1 VPKRLPLALALA
13 ALVATAGYG
22 EDPPDYRA
30 LMLRNSLLP
39 GTAQLAMGETL
50 EGIVYL
56 ASLPLQLAGLGLVA
70 YQTVRVAADAE
81 VGVFREDGR
90 TYFLRETDSSR
101 SAADQWLF
109 YGGMTLSL
117 YGNLLSAYSQ
127 YAAHRDYV
135 DRYGDPLGLAAR
147 RHGRETLPELLV
159 APWLPR
165 YALSE
170 EVLVALA
177 LTAAGSMGGG
187 DFARIGDYFQRDTV
201 PFMGAPVT
209 PLAGLA
215 LRLATSVL
223 LVTAN
228 AVSEEILFRG
238 ALLERSGVTASSLSF
253 GLGHL
258 PNALFPGVALED
270 TLLQTVFALGFGFY
284 AARSTVANG
293 YDFRRMAALHFWN
306 NMLAFTLAYLV
317 DPESQRE
324 LSIGFRAAM

>member
-1 VPKRLPLALALA
+1 MLA
-13 ALVATAGYG
+13 ASAAHG
-22 EDPPDYRA
+22 EGPPDYRA
-30 LMLRNSLLP
+30 LMLRNALLP
-39 GTAQLAMGETL
+39 GTAQLAMGQTA
-50 EGIVYL
+50 EGIAYL
-56 ASLPLQLAGLGLVA
+56 ASVPLGLAGLGILTW
-70 YQTVRVAADAE
+70 QTVRVASDAE
-81 VGVFREDGR
+81 AGVFREDGR
-90 TYFLRETDSSR
+90 TYLLREADTDR
-101 SAADQWLF
+101 SITDQWLF

-135 DRYGDPLGLAAR
+135 DRYGDPLGLPAHR
-147 RHGRETLPELLV
+147 LGRETLPELLL

-177 LTAAGSMGGG
+177 LTVAGSVQGD
-187 DFARIGDYFQRDTV
+187 DFARIGDYFGRDTV
-201 PFMGAPVT
+201 PFMGAAVT
-209 PLAGLA
+209 PLEGLA

-228 AVSEEILFRG
+228 AVSEEVLFRG
-238 ALLERSGVTASSLSF
+238 VLLERSGITSSSLSF

-258 PNALFPGVALED
+258 PNALLPGVAVED

-284 AARSTVANG
+284 AARSTVASR

-306 NMLAFTLAYLV
+306 NVLAFTLGYLV
-317 DPESQRE
+317 DPDSQRE
-324 LSIGFRAAM
+324 LSIGFRAAL

>member
-1 VPKRLPLALALA
+1 VSRRLPFVV
-13 ALVATAGYG
+13 ALVALIAPAVFC
-22 EDPPDYRA
+22 EVPPDYRA
-30 LMLRNSLLP
+30 LMLRNTLLP
-39 GTAQLAMGETL
+39 GTAQLAMGETA

-56 ASLPLQLAGLGLVA
+56 ASVPLQLAGLGLLTW
-70 YQTVRVAADAE
+70 QTVRVASDAE
-81 VGVFREDGR
+81 AGVFREDGR
-90 TYFLRETDSSR
+90 TYLLREADSAR
-101 SAADQWLF
+101 SSADQWLF

-135 DRYGDPLGLAAR
+135 DRYGDPMGLPALR
-147 RHGRETLPELLV
+147 RGRETLPELLV

-170 EVLVALA
+170 EALVALA
-177 LTAAGSMGGG
+177 LTVAGSVDGG
-187 DFARIGDYFQRDTV
+187 DFSRIGDFFRRPAV
-201 PFMGAPVT
+201 PFMGASVA

-238 ALLERSGVTASSLSF
+238 ALLERSGIVSSSLSF

-258 PNALFPGVALED
+258 PNALLPGVAVED
-270 TLLQTVFALGFGFY
+270 TVLQTVFALGFGFY
-284 AARSTVANG
+284 AARSTVASG

-306 NMLAFTLAYLV
+306 NILAFTLG
-317 DPESQRE
+317 E
-324 LSIGFRAAM
+324 LCIGFRATL